1 MSCTSYSGFQKFVD
15 RRNIMSCTFYSGS
28 QEFVG
33 KRNVLC
39 TSYSG
44 SQEFVDKT
52 GEQNVVYIDPLG
64 AVVIGAYILV
74 SWWQTGVG

>member
-1 MSCTSYSGFQKFVD
+1 MYFLLRASGVCGQEKCVMNFLLRV
-15 RRNIMSCTFYSGS
+15 S
-28 QEFVG
+28 EFVG

-52 GEQNVVYIDPLG
+52 GEENVVYIDPLG

-74 SWWQTGVG
+74 SWWQTGVGQ

>member
-1 MSCTSYSGFQKFVD
+1 
-15 RRNIMSCTFYSGS
+15 MSCTFYSGS

-33 KRNVLC
+33 KRNVLCTSYSGSQEFVDKRNVLC